1 MGPWP
6 RPSGPLTAGNSY
18 EFRSVVSAP
27 NPTFGYSDMKLLVRL
42 LIVFSFAP
50 GEGLL
55 AEKAFPPSHIV
66 FILADDLTFRDLGPY
81 GTPNVNTPNLDQLA
95 SEGLRFDRC
104 FQATAM
110 CSPTRHNIYTGL
122 YPIRSGAYPQATWVK
137 PEVQSL
143 AHFLPPLGYRVALTG
158 KRHIHPLSAFPF
170 DYLDEDTEPDLEV
183 VEAYL
188 REDLNKPTTLFL
200 CYREPH
206 TPWNRGDPG
215 QYDPDTFVLPPN
227 FVDTPR
233 TRELLALYYAE
244 ITWLD
249 AQVGATMAMLD
260 RLGIAD
266 NTLLI
271 FASEQGSAF
280 PFAKWTLYDSG
291 LQAGLIAR
299 WPDVIAPGTSTDA
312 MVEYVDITPTFIDL
326 AGGAPRDDLDGRS
339 FAAVLR
345 GETDHHKDYTFG
357 IQTTRGISSGPEHY
371 GVRSVRSDRY
381 KYIIN
386 LTPETAFSNNVTLTD
401 RKWFSFWRTWV
412 EAGESDPVAQAT
424 ADRYVNRP
432 AEELYDVVTDPYE
445 LTNLAGSPELADI
458 QTDLRE
464 RLMAWMQD
472 QGDAGQAAEMA
483 ANFRNLKT
491 PEGKAAYPY
500 DDMSRRR
507 RAETR

>member
-1 MGPWP
+1 
-6 RPSGPLTAGNSY
+6 
-18 EFRSVVSAP
+18 
-27 NPTFGYSDMKLLVRL
+27 MKLRL
-42 LIVFSFAP
+42 PLLLLLSFAV
-50 GEGLL
+50 GGLL
-55 AEKAFPPSHIV
+55 RAEESSSQPHIV

-81 GTPNVNTPNLDQLA
+81 GSPNVNTPHLDRLA
-95 SEGLRFDRC
+95 EKGLRFDQC

-122 YPIRSGAYPQATWVK
+122 YPMRSGAYPQATWVK
-137 PEVQSL
+137 PEVQSIG
-143 AHFLPPLGYRVALTG
+143 HFLPPLGYRVALNG

-183 VEAYL
+183 VETYF
-188 REDLNKPTTLFL
+188 RENLDQPTAIFL

-206 TPWNRGDPG
+206 TPWDRGDPS
-215 QYDPDTFVLPPN
+215 QYDPSAFELPPN

-233 TRELLALYYAE
+233 TRELLAMYYAE

-249 AQVGATMAMLD
+249 EQVGATMAMLD

-280 PFAKWTLYDSG
+280 PFAKWTQYDSG
-291 LQAGLIAR
+291 LQSGFIAR
-299 WPDVIAPGTSTDA
+299 WPNVIAPGTSTDA

-326 AGGAPRDDLDGRS
+326 AGGAPREDLDGRS

-357 IQTTRGISSGPEHY
+357 IQTTRGITSGPEHY
-371 GVRSVRSDRY
+371 GVRSIRSDRY

-386 LTPETAFSNNVTLTD
+386 LTPEAEFSNNVTKTD
-401 RKWFSFWRTWV
+401 RKWFSFWKTWV
-412 EAGESDPVAQAT
+412 QAGEANPDDRAL

-432 AEELYDVVTDPYE
+432 AEELYDIVNDTYE
-445 LTNLAGSPELADI
+445 LNNLAGNPELADI
-458 QTDLRE
+458 QSDLRR
-464 RLMAWMQD
+464 RLKAWMRD
-472 QGDAGQAAEMA
+472 QGDEGQDAEMA

-500 DDMSRRR
+500 DDMSQRR
-507 RAETR
+507 RAEME